1 MTRRAAL
8 SLLLTALLAGAAA
21 PAQAKLH
28 VVATTETHAALAR
41 VVGGEH
47 VSVAYLVKGSQ
58 DPHGILPKRS
68 FSALLNRADLL
79 IVNGQGLESA
89 WLPTVLS
96 ETTNS
101 RIREGK
107 SGYLDASTGA
117 TLIPNDPADVRAS
130 VLLRALFAVQAAV
143 VSKETQIPAGN
154 NHHYALDPAN
164 GLPTAQAILGKL
176 VLLDPTHADVFRANY
191 ERFASKLTE
200 KLAEW
205 DARMKPFEGTAIV
218 SAHRSWTYLAQRH
231 GLRIVGYVEPP
242 EPLVLSVTNV
252 DNPPDRDEKAELVA
266 KMSQRGVK
274 LIVAETYQ
282 NQATLGE
289 IARRAGASLLALPS
303 SVSQAEGVDD
313 YFALFDTIYQRLT
326 PALQA
331 AGSPGR

>member
-1 MTRRAAL
+1 MAKRPTA
-8 SLLLTALLAGAAA
+8 SLLLAALIACAAA
-21 PAQAKLH
+21 PAEAKLR

-47 VSVAYLVKGSQ
+47 VSVTFLVKGSQ

-89 WLPTVLS
+89 WLPTVLA

-107 SGYLDASTGA
+107 SGYLDASTSA
-117 TLIPNDPADVRAS
+117 TLIPYDPADVKAS

-143 VSKETQIPAGN
+143 VSKETQMPASY
-154 NHHYALDPAN
+154 NHHYALDPSN
-164 GLPTAQAILGKL
+164 GLPTAQAIFDKL
-176 VLLDPTHADVFRANY
+176 VLLDPTHADAFRTNY
-191 ERFASKLTE
+191 ERFASRLTE

-205 DARMKPFEGTAIV
+205 NARMKPFEGAAIV

-231 GLRIVGYVEPP
+231 GLRIVAYVEPP
-242 EPLVLSVTNV
+242 EPLVLAVTNV
-252 DNPPDRDEKAELVA
+252 DNPPDRDEKAQLVA
-266 KMSQRGVK
+266 KMSQHGVK

-282 NQATLGE
+282 NQAMLGE
-289 IARRAGASLLALPS
+289 IARRAGASLLALPC
-303 SVSQAEGVDD
+303 SVSQAEGIDD
-313 YFALFDTIYQRLT
+313 YFTLFDTIYGNLT
-326 PALQA
+326 QALQTA
-331 AGSPGR
+331 RSAG